1 MRLAVETAQDFVQL
15 VDQLFDGLVMLGD
28 GLLQNLDS
36 LDRGEQFVYGPFRH
50 VSGKARQQAIRVRRQ
65 GFGFHP

>member
-1 MRLAVETAQDFVQL
+1 
-15 VDQLFDGLVMLGD
+15 MLGD